1 LNAVSDTSGKSD
13 GKRARGRFITLE
25 GGEGTGKS
33 TQIQRLVARLASIG
47 IETVATRE
55 PGGSPAAEKLRE
67 IILSGFVEPLGAV
80 AETLAFSAARIA
92 HLDNTI
98 RPALAEGCF
107 VVCDRFMDSTRA
119 YQGAL
124 GDVDPAL
131 IEKLEKAVVGDTRP
145 DLTII
150 LDLPT
155 EEGLA
160 RAGARRGE
168 GYADRF
174 ESEEI
179 EFHDAVRKAFL
190 KIAASEPERC
200 ARVYAG
206 KSADEVEADIWKIVS
221 ERLLGEKSIAPTEAQ
236 HGKAAAK
243 PRARMPRGPN
253 LRVVSGKS
261 TEEQADSTTKN
272 SGNSSAK
279 KPGRKTLDS
288 A

>member
-1 LNAVSDTSGKSD
+1 MNAVSDTSGKSD

-47 IETVATRE
+47 IDTVATRE

-80 AETLAFSAARIA
+80 AETLAFSAARID

-98 RPALAEGCF
+98 RPALDEGCF

-124 GDVDPAL
+124 GDVDPVL
-131 IEKLEKAVVGDTRP
+131 IDKLEKAVVGDTRP

-168 GYADRF
+168 GDADRF

-206 KSADEVEADIWKIVS
+206 KPADEVEADIWKIVT
-221 ERLLGEKSIAPTEAQ
+221 ERLLDDKSVAAADAPAA
-236 HGKAAAK
+236 KPAAK

-253 LRVVSGKS
+253 LRVVSGQS
-261 TEEQADSTTKN
+261 ADEAADKAAPA
-272 SGNSSAK
+272 SGSPSAK
-279 KPGRKTLDS
+279 KPRRKTLDS